1 MFKKLYWIFG
11 ALLIGMWAHYVWLRV
26 GKPQMTD
33 EVRAKFGKRSIA
45 LSAGKTAFE
54 YQDGD
59 SPAVVLVHGFSVPSV
74 IWDNTYKALSEAGL
88 KVLRYD
94 LYGRGFSDRPRAKY
108 DAEFYVRQLK
118 ELTDEILGPEKLV
131 ICGLSMGGAIAVL
144 FADRYPGRVQKLI
157 LVDPAGFPMP
167 IPAAASLVKVPL
179 IGDYVGRI
187 MARSAMAK
195 GLPTNFT
202 GTVPPAVEAGALIQT
217 DYAGYDDAIVSTL
230 RHMDLT
236 GLKPIYES
244 VGKRRTK
251 TLLLWGKQDKV
262 VPFANASNVRAA
274 MPGTKFMSFA
284 KSGHIPTVDE
294 KEKANRA
301 ILEFLGIDE

>member
-74 IWDNTYKALSEAGL
+74 IWDNTYKALSAAGL

-144 FADRYPGRVQKLI
+144 FADRYPERVQKLI
-157 LVDPAGFPMP
+157 LIDPAGFPMP
-167 IPAAASLVKVPL
+167 IPTAASFVKLPL
-179 IGDYVGRI
+179 IGDYAGRI
-187 MARSAMAK
+187 LARRAMVK

-274 MPGTKFMSFA
+274 IPGTKFMPFA